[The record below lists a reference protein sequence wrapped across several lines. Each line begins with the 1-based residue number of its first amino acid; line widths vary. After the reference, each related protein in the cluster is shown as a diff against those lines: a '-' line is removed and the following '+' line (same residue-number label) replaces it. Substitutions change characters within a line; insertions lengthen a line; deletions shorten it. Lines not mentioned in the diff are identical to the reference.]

1 MTSKDFA
8 SPRYI
13 FTYLA
18 ELTRLIFRQEDEPI
32 LNYLDDDGILV
43 EPEYYV
49 PIIPMILVNG
59 GEGIG
64 TGFSTNIPSYD
75 PLKIIDNIINL
86 MENKDFENMKPYYR
100 NFRGSIDL
108 VNDKEY
114 IITGN
119 YNIIGKDEI
128 EITELPIGIWTSPY
142 KQFIEELQDKKSMIS
157 EYNSASCTDEKISI
171 KIKLFD
177 GLLEKMECNGTL
189 MTKLK
194 LISRKK
200 ISNIHLYNSNGQ
212 IRKYHSPESILKEFY
227 DVRLTF
233 YTKRKEYLI
242 DKLNKELNI
251 LKYKVMFIEYVLDK
265 KIIIERQKKINII
278 NKLIELKFP
287 KLVDSNNEESYDYL
301 TEMSLFSLTEEKI
314 DELNNRYKNKEEE
327 LKIVQ
332 STSEIDQW
340 KSELN
345 EFKNEY
351 IKWIEKHKIDYSKQL
366 KPNNKLMIETD
377 KKTVKKIVKKTVK
390 K

>member
-1 MTSKDFA
+1 
-8 SPRYI
+8 
-13 FTYLA
+13 
-18 ELTRLIFRQEDEPI
+18 
-32 LNYLDDDGILV
+32 
-43 EPEYYV
+43 
-49 PIIPMILVNG
+49 
-59 GEGIG
+59 
-64 TGFSTNIPSYD
+64 
-75 PLKIIDNIINL
+75 
-86 MENKDFENMKPYYR
+86 
-100 NFRGSIDL
+100 
-108 VNDKEY
+108 
-114 IITGN
+114 
-119 YNIIGKDEI
+119 
-128 EITELPIGIWTSPY
+128 
-142 KQFIEELQDKKSMIS
+142 
-157 EYNSASCTDEKISI
+157 
-171 KIKLFD
+171 
-177 GLLEKMECNGTL
+177 MECNGTL
-189 MTKLK
+189 MSKLK
-194 LISRKK
+194 LISRENT
-200 ISNIHLYNSNGQ
+200 SNMHLYNSNGQ
-212 IRKYHSPESILKEFY
+212 IRKYHNPESILREFY

-287 KLVDSNNEESYDYL
+287 KLVDSNNDESYDYL